1 MPLPQS
7 PGSPLC
13 VAYSQNAGVDG
24 IEIAL
29 KGGQVGAD
37 DYFCAMRSGQLS
49 AG

>member
-1 MPLPQS
+1 MAH
-7 PGSPLC
+7 GT
-13 VAYSQNAGVDG
+13 AAHVDG

-37 DYFCAMRSGQLS
+37 DYFCAMRSGQLN